1 MATIKLCSSNELTK
15 SEALKQIVRD
25 GSVDILVKD
34 CLGNCGQ
41 CYLERFVKVDQR
53 IIVLNDEEEL
63 LDQLQKAAATSEAD

>member
-1 MATIKLCSSNELTK
+1 MATVKLCSSNELTK
-15 SEALKQIVRD
+15 SEALKKIMRD
-25 GSVDILVKD
+25 ASVDIVVKD

-63 LDQLQKAAATSEAD
+63 LDQLLQASAASAID